1 MFTYSYRKTDIASAG
16 PPNTGFGPKK
26 KTPTSLEQKM
36 RTTDKR
42 NSQKV
47 YAGYVG

>member
-1 MFTYSYRKTDIASAG
+1 MFTYSYRKADIATAG
-16 PPNTGFGPKK
+16 PPHTGFGPKK